1 MCDSSRSSRT
11 DLESEPSSEEGPQ
24 HVDAQG
30 KVCRAD
36 PNGGTAE
43 PEHFVGANEDDSGIV
58 EWDPRNRYC
67 RYDEILG
74 RGAYKTVFKAFDEH
88 LGIEVAWNQVH
99 VDELV
104 TSKEDRERLFRE
116 VEMLESIH
124 HKNIMKIYASWV
136 DKKKHNIN
144 FITEMFTS
152 GTLRQFRKRHKYLE
166 LKALKCWSRQIL
178 RGLLYLHGRTP
189 PIIHRDL
196 KCDNIFVNGNTGEVK
211 IGDLGLA
218 CLMKVGQSTAHSVL
232 GTPEF
237 MAPELYEENY
247 DERVDVYAF
256 GMCLL
261 ELLTCEYPYAECANA
276 AQVFRK
282 VSAGKFPASISKIT
296 DPEAREFVESCL
308 APVDIRMSV
317 HELLESK
324 FLEESDTDAECKPI
338 HMIRELLEKGKEV
351 PESEGLQEGPE
362 SPRLS
367 TSDDGHSRVRQCRVR
382 VRPNEDGTLTLR
394 LKICDAE
401 GCTKT
406 IEFQYDHETDTSEGV
421 AGEMVNE
428 FGLSEGDVPVIAQ
441 EIEKELDYLSHEM
454 EHNHEG
460 YMDLLKRQFSSA
472 SIDVLGRSREAS
484 PTPRER
490 SPKVADL
497 ERPQSPHLINQQAP
511 ESVKE
516 DVCEHE
522 EAASG
527 AQVPPFLEPIPETA
541 TMAPGTE
548 QDPGKDSSLDSTEQ
562 QRQLSLA
569 DQIEKKRK
577 VLDLIERD
585 KILEFEDLMRREE
598 EEFKQQQEARRL
610 EFERELERER
620 HEIIMKALQVG
631 TAMESNIRES
641 KSSVTRDEEE
651 GKCRACATGAG
662 GEVPSSTA
670 SLARD
675 TSELQSVGIVEDK
688 LADSFADV
696 AVAEPDKKDPEKA
709 ERLKLKMLEMEAKAL
724 QGLGKSSSSITGMK
738 HVPSKRSTHPTRA

>member
-1 MCDSSRSSRT
+1 M
-11 DLESEPSSEEGPQ
+11 
-24 HVDAQG
+24 
-30 KVCRAD
+30 
-36 PNGGTAE
+36 
-43 PEHFVGANEDDSGIV
+43 
-58 EWDPRNRYC
+58 
-67 RYDEILG
+67 
-74 RGAYKTVFKAFDEH
+74 
-88 LGIEVAWNQVH
+88 
-99 VDELV
+99 DELV

-136 DKKKHNIN
+136 DKKKHNID

-282 VSAGKFPASISKIT
+282 VSAGKLPASISKIT
-296 DPEAREFVESCL
+296 DPEARKFVESCL

-324 FLEESDTDAECKPI
+324 FLEESDTDAECKPV
-338 HMIRELLEKGKEV
+338 HMIRELLDKGDEL
-351 PESEGLQEGPE
+351 PESEEVQEGPE
-362 SPRLS
+362 SPSRMS
-367 TSDDGHSRVRQCRVR
+367 TSDDGHSRVCQCRVR

-406 IEFQYDHETDTSEGV
+406 IEFQYDHETDTSDGV

-472 SIDVLGRSREAS
+472 SIDYLGRSREAS

-497 ERPQSPHLINQQAP
+497 ERPQSPHFINQQAP
-511 ESVKE
+511 ESAKE
-516 DVCEHE
+516 NAVEQE
-522 EAASG
+522 EGGAS
-527 AQVPPFLEPIPETA
+527 AQGPPFLEPIPEAA
-541 TMAPGTE
+541 TMAPRTE
-548 QDPGKDSSLDSTEQ
+548 KDSGKGASSESTEQ
-562 QRQLSLA
+562 ERQLSLA

-577 VLDLIERD
+577 VLELIERD

-610 EFERELERER
+610 EFERELERQR
-620 HEIIMKALQVG
+620 HELIMKALQVG
-631 TAMESNIRES
+631 TAMESTIRQS
-641 KSSVTRDEEE
+641 KSTAAGVEDEKKCTTCTTRA
-651 GKCRACATGAG
+651 GK
-662 GEVPSSTA
+662 EVPSSTA
-670 SLARD
+670 NLARD

-688 LADSFADV
+688 LADSFANV

-738 HVPSKRSTHPTRA
+738 HLPSKRSSYPTRA

>member
-1 MCDSSRSSRT
+1 MTDSAKSSRT
-11 DLESEPSSEEGPQ
+11 DLDSEPSSEEGPQ
-24 HVDAQG
+24 HVYTQG
-30 KVCRAD
+30 VVRRVD
-36 PNGGTAE
+36 PKSQENET
-43 PEHFVGANEDDSGIV
+43 EHVVGANEDDSGIV
-58 EWDPRNRYC
+58 EWDPTNRYC

-282 VSAGKFPASISKIT
+282 VSAGKLPSSISKVT
-296 DPEAREFVESCL
+296 DPQARKFVESCL

-324 FLEESDTDAECKPI
+324 FLEESESGVEGKPI
-338 HMIRELLEKGKEV
+338 HMLRDNERDAEV

-362 SPRLS
+362 SPSRLS
-367 TSDDGHSRVRQCRVR
+367 TSDDGHTRVRQCRVR

-421 AGEMVNE
+421 AGEMVSE
-428 FGLSEGDVPVIAQ
+428 FGLSEEDVPAIAL
-441 EIEKELDYLSHEM
+441 EIEKELDFLSHEM

-460 YMDLLKRQFSSA
+460 YMDILKRQFSSA
-472 SIDVLGRSREAS
+472 SMDFAARSREAS
-484 PTPRER
+484 PTPREK
-490 SPKVADL
+490 SPKVTDL
-497 ERPQSPHLINQQAP
+497 EGPKSPHHAHQQEP
-511 ESVKE
+511 ETTKDDTS
-516 DVCEHE
+516 EHE
-522 EAASG
+522 EGTMSMQGSG
-527 AQVPPFLEPIPETA
+527 LEPIPETG
-541 TMAPGTE
+541 TMTSMADPL
-548 QDPGKDSSLDSTEQ
+548 PGKDSNIVRHELE
-562 QRQLSLA
+562 RQPSLA

-577 VLDLIERD
+577 VLELFERD

-610 EFERELERER
+610 EFERELERQR

-631 TAMESNIRES
+631 TAMESTIRES
-641 KSSVTRDEEE
+641 ES
-651 GKCRACATGAG
+651 
-662 GEVPSSTA
+662 GEVGVQQEKECTSPVPVVSEEPQVCPV

-675 TSELQSVGIVEDK
+675 ASDLQSVGIVEDK
-688 LADSFADV
+688 LVDSFSNV
-696 AVAEPDKKDPEKA
+696 SVTETGKKDTEKA

-724 QGLGKSSSSITGMK
+724 QGLGKGSGSVSSMRDSS
-738 HVPSKRSTHPTRA
+738 SKRSAHPTRA